1 MNLNDFLGS
10 AHRQNAPEYKKSH
23 LPNSLGEDPPGPLSM
38 TTPHQQLSSPA
49 TTDTDISTPNLFL
62 FWIIL

>member
-23 LPNSLGEDPPGPLSM
+23 LPNSLGEDPPGPPVHDYPTP
-38 TTPHQQLSSPA
+38 TTLITSHH
-49 TTDTDISTPNLFL
+49 
-62 FWIIL
+62 